1 MFLYFI
7 EMSSVMRVLI
17 LGGGYAGIFAASNL
31 CKNKNVQ
38 VILVSDVPQLQLLQN
53 IHRVASGELQPRD
66 ITLDIQGILGKGV
79 IFVKGKSEKVDL
91 VAKQAEIVLTESG
104 MVHII
109 EYDYLIIAIGAKNAY
124 FGIKGARENTLSLR
138 SVDDSIKLDGII
150 KSLPQGSILTIAGGG
165 ATGLSLTGALSEKY
179 GNKIRIRVIE
189 AQKEVLPG
197 WDPIVIEMVKGK
209 LEKSKNVEILRGKPI
224 IEIGPRSVTLSSGE
238 TLQTNVT
245 VWTAGIGGQDLDIIP
260 TVKRTGSGRIIVN
273 KYSQVL
279 RSDGRVFD
287 NVFAIGDISAF
298 PLDSEGKMSPQL
310 AQFAVRQSRNVA
322 KNILRKESGEEM
334 IELEY
339 LQKGQIISLGTN
351 CMGTLNGFSIS
362 GWLCEN
368 TEDFVIDNYIK
379 AVLSRGEGLEGM
391 VYDGNS
397 IGTEIVTSINF
408 ISYLCRRLM
417 IPSSL
422 GNCL

>member
-1 MFLYFI
+1 
-7 EMSSVMRVLI
+7 MRVLI
-17 LGGGYAGIFAASNL
+17 LGGGYSGIFAASNL

-38 VILVSDVPQLQLLQN
+38 VTLVSDGPQLQLLQN

-66 ITLDIQGILGKGV
+66 IMLDIQGILGKDV

-91 VAKQAEIVLTESG
+91 VAKQAEIVLIESG
-104 MVHII
+104 MVQII
-109 EYDYLIIAIGAKNAY
+109 QYDCLIIAIGAKNAY

-138 SVDDSIKLDGII
+138 SVDDSIKLDRII
-150 KSLPQGSILTIAGGG
+150 KTLPQGSILTIAGGG

-179 GNKIRIRVIE
+179 GNKIKIRVIE

-197 WDPIVIEMVKGK
+197 WHPLIIEMVKGK
-209 LEKSKNVEILRGKPI
+209 LEKNKNLEILRGKPI
-224 IEIGPRSVTLSSGE
+224 IEIGLHSITLSSGE

-245 VWTAGIGGQDLDIIP
+245 VWTAGIGGQDLNIIP
-260 TVKRTGSGRIIVN
+260 EVKRSDSGRIIVN

-279 RSDGRVFD
+279 WSDGGVLD

-298 PLDSEGKMSPQL
+298 PLDNEGKMSPQL
-310 AQFAVRQSRNVA
+310 AQFAVRQARNVA

-351 CMGTLNGFSIS
+351 CMGTLNGFPIS

-379 AVLSRGEGLEGM
+379 AVLNRGEGLEGL

-397 IGTEIVTSINF
+397 IGTEIVTSVNF
-408 ISYLCRRLM
+408 ISYLCKRLM

-422 GNCL
+422 

>member
-1 MFLYFI
+1 
-7 EMSSVMRVLI
+7 MRVLI

-38 VILVSDVPQLQLLQN
+38 VTLVSDGPQLQLLQN

-66 ITLDIQGILGKGV
+66 ITLDIQGILGKDI

-104 MVHII
+104 TVQII
-109 EYDYLIIAIGAKNAY
+109 PYDYLIIAIGAKNEY

-138 SVDDSIKLDGII
+138 SVDDSIKLHRVIEN
-150 KSLPQGSILTIAGGG
+150 LQQGSILTIAGGG
-165 ATGLSLTGALSEKY
+165 ATGLSLAGALSEKY
-179 GNKIRIRVIE
+179 GKKIRIRVIE

-197 WDPIVIEMVKGK
+197 WDPTIIEMVKEK
-209 LEKSKNVEILRGKPI
+209 LEENENLEILRGKPI
-224 IEIGPRSVTLSSGE
+224 TEIGPHSIALSSGE

-245 VWTAGIGGQDLDIIP
+245 VWTAGIGGQDITIIP
-260 TVKRTGSGRIIVN
+260 EAKRTGSGRILVN

-279 RSDGRVFD
+279 RSNGGIFD

-298 PLDSEGKMSPQL
+298 QLDNDGKLSPQL
-310 AQFAVRQSRNVA
+310 AQFAVRQARNVA
-322 KNILRKESGEEM
+322 KNILRKESGEKM

-339 LQKGQIISLGTN
+339 LKKGQIISLGTH
-351 CMGTLNGFSIS
+351 CMGTLNGFPIS

-368 TEDFVIDNYIK
+368 TEDFIIDNYVK
-379 AVLSRGEGLEGM
+379 ALFNRGEGLEGM

-397 IGTEIVTSINF
+397 IGIEIVTSFNF
-408 ISYLCRRLM
+408 ISYLCRRLV
-417 IPSSL
+417 IPSL
-422 GNCL
+422 L

>member
-1 MFLYFI
+1 
-7 EMSSVMRVLI
+7 MRVLI
-17 LGGGYAGIFAASNL
+17 LGGGYAGIFAASNF

-38 VILVSDVPQLQLLQN
+38 VTLVSDSPQLQLLQN
-53 IHRVASGELQPRD
+53 IHRVASGELRPSD
-66 ITLDIQGILGKGV
+66 ISLDIRGIIGKDI

-91 VAKQAEIVLTESG
+91 VAKQAEIVLIESG
-104 MVHII
+104 MVQII
-109 EYDYLIIAIGAKNAY
+109 QYDCLIIAIGAKNAY

-138 SVDDSIKLDGII
+138 SVDDSIKLDRII
-150 KSLPQGSILTIAGGG
+150 KTLPQGSILTIAGGG

-179 GNKIRIRVIE
+179 GNKIKIRVIE

-197 WDPIVIEMVKGK
+197 WDPLIIEMVKGK
-209 LEKSKNVEILRGKPI
+209 LEKNKNLEILRGKPI
-224 IEIGPRSVTLSSGE
+224 IEIGLHSITLSSGE

-245 VWTAGIGGQDLDIIP
+245 VWTAGIGGQDLNIIP
-260 TVKRTGSGRIIVN
+260 EVKRSDSGRIIVN

-279 RSDGRVFD
+279 WSDGGVLD

-298 PLDSEGKMSPQL
+298 PLDNEGKMSPQL
-310 AQFAVRQSRNVA
+310 AQFAVRQARNVA

-351 CMGTLNGFSIS
+351 CMGTLNGFPIS

-379 AVLSRGEGLEGM
+379 AVLNRGEGLEGM
-391 VYDGNS
+391 VYDGKS
-397 IGTEIVTSINF
+397 IGIEIATSINF
-408 ISYLCRRLM
+408 ISYLCRRLV
-417 IPSSL
+417 IPISL
-422 GNCL
+422 